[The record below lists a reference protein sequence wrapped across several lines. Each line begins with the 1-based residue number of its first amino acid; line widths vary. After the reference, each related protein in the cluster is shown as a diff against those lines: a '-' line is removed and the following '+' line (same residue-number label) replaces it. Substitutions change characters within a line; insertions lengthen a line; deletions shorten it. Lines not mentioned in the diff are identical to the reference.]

1 MDVREKLIELI
12 MDATNG
18 CARYWASLIADKLLA
33 EGVIAELAAENEQLR
48 ERHAAYDRQI
58 KADAMTEFA
67 ESLKKYYFD
76 TLKGSTNSSLVAH
89 HIDEILKDKLKKLE
103 GESQ

>member
-18 CARYWASLIADKLLA
+18 CARYWASLIADKLLS
-33 EGVIAELAAENEQLR
+33 EGVIAELTAEIDQLR
-48 ERHAAYDRQI
+48 ERHASYDRQI
-58 KADAMTEFA
+58 KAEAITDFA

-76 TLKGSTNSSLVAH
+76 TLTGGCNSSLVAY

-103 GESQ
+103 GEG